1 MNSPSAPA
9 RRVLIVDDDQYVVN
23 FLTMFFKHK
32 GFQVAVARNALEME
46 RQFGPVAFDVVV
58 LDIRLKDAEGTHLI
72 PRIRELQASVPIVML
87 TGLGYDD
94 ELMNASLKAGANGYV
109 SKTLPPEE
117 LFAAVLRAMGA

>member
-1 MNSPSAPA
+1 M
-9 RRVLIVDDDQYVVN
+9 DDDQYVVN

-32 GFQVAVARNALEME
+32 GFQVAVAHNALEME
-46 RQFGPVAFDVVV
+46 RQFGPAAFDVVV

-72 PRIRELQASVPIVML
+72 PRIRELQAGVPIVML
-87 TGLGYDD
+87 TGLGYNE

>member
-1 MNSPSAPA
+1 
-9 RRVLIVDDDQYVVN
+9 
-23 FLTMFFKHK
+23 
-32 GFQVAVARNALEME
+32 
-46 RQFGPVAFDVVV
+46 
-58 LDIRLKDAEGTHLI
+58 
-72 PRIRELQASVPIVML
+72 ML

>member
-1 MNSPSAPA
+1 
-9 RRVLIVDDDQYVVN
+9 VDDDQYVVH

-32 GFQVAVARNALEME
+32 GFQAAVARNALELE
-46 RQFGPVAFDVVV
+46 RKFGPAAFDVVV
-58 LDIRLKDAEGTHLI
+58 LDIRLNDAEGIDLI
-72 PRIRELQASVPIVML
+72 PRIRQLQAGVPIVML